1 MWQAHGKK
9 NSCSIIANC
18 IEMMHAKSQSSIIMV
33 HIHPRVTLQDSGE
46 TTVFF
51 LMPKLEAG
59 HMGMKL
65 TEQKGLRKFL
75 VMNFMV
81 IYCWNIVEYFF

>member
-9 NSCSIIANC
+9 KSCSIIANC

-51 LMPKLEAG
+51 
-59 HMGMKL
+59 
-65 TEQKGLRKFL
+65 
-75 VMNFMV
+75 
-81 IYCWNIVEYFF
+81 